1 MVSGNGRDE
10 NLEDEKEEDGMTGD
24 EMFAAEELRV
34 EWMRGNRVRRQEDDS
49 LINGSKTRVS
59 NVCFP
64 HSCEILNF
72 WFEHFRF
79 LKS

>member
-1 MVSGNGRDE
+1 MGSGNGRDE
-10 NLEDEKEEDGMTGD
+10 NLEDEREEDGMTGD

-59 NVCFP
+59 NIFFP

-72 WFEHFRF
+72 MILVRTF
-79 LKS
+79 